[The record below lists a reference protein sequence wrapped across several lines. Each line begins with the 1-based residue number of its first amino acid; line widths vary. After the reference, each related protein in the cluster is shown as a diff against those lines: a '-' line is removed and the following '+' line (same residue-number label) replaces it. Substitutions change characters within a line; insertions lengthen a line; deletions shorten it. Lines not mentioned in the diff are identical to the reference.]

1 MALLSG
7 LQGWWGGGT
16 SFGLL
21 SQSSSW
27 ALERRQ
33 GQGLACL
40 PLPQLPRGTAEQRGW
55 KPGPVVVYRPSSPR
69 HLLGWPGVTVEG
81 ILGDLR
87 ESDVTAI
94 SLFLQLGNRTY
105 FGLSW
110 GLKASG
116 QWLPLIKVSVSIRAG
131 FTSGWGSVHSEPRQ
145 NASCRQRGACFSLSV
160 HSWPCSPLETQSW
173 LLPQHGF
180 LWMEG

>member
-1 MALLSG
+1 M
-7 LQGWWGGGT
+7 
-16 SFGLL
+16 
-21 SQSSSW
+21 
-27 ALERRQ
+27 
-33 GQGLACL
+33 
-40 PLPQLPRGTAEQRGW
+40 
-55 KPGPVVVYRPSSPR
+55 
-69 HLLGWPGVTVEG
+69 EG

-131 FTSGWGSVHSEPRQ
+131 FTSEWGSVHSEPRQ
-145 NASCRQRGACFSLSV
+145 NASCRQRGACFHCLSTV
-160 HSWPCSPLETQSW
+160 GLAALWRHNLGSCPSM
-173 LLPQHGF
+173 GF
-180 LWMEG
+180 CGWRAKGLGPGPSQQEAAGIT